1 MAVTEIK
8 LKTDSQFYAK
18 IMGFLATRK
27 KKNQMIQRNLNNVLL
42 QSFKMQ
48 PMQLEQNFLKKN
60 IQCLKIS
67 LLKVLLHSC
76 LIETLKCSIKKI

>member
-27 KKNQMIQRNLNNVLL
+27 KKKTND
-42 QSFKMQ
+42 SEK
-48 PMQLEQNFLKKN
+48 
-60 IQCLKIS
+60 S
-67 LLKVLLHSC
+67 
-76 LIETLKCSIKKI
+76 